1 MMVSLQ
7 EHQAE
12 PMAQRNGN
20 RLVGQA
26 IRPMEDPRFI
36 SGQGEYL
43 EDLRIPEMVDVALVR
58 SIEPHARITSI
69 DASAA
74 LAMPGVIA
82 VITGDDLKDIGSV
95 PVGGNLKIP
104 AHPPLARD
112 IVRFV
117 GDPIAAVVADSR
129 YRAQDAADAVVVTY
143 ESLPSVSEARQA
155 LAEDAPLVHE
165 EFGSNITLEAK
176 FEAGDVEAEFAAA
189 DHRLA
194 VHVGHGRVAAMPME
208 TRGGIG
214 AYDAESD
221 QYTLWLSTQSA
232 WLERTDA
239 AQALGV
245 PEENIRVI
253 TPDVGGAFGGKMTL
267 YRETVLLLALARI
280 VGRPVRYLAT
290 RSEDLLSSMHGREAY
305 TDGEVAFDDDGRVRA
320 LRLRTVA
327 NFGAYLMKYSGG
339 PPMRM
344 LYFPTGAY
352 DIRHVQSEAVGVF
365 THTGPMGPYR
375 GAGRP
380 EAAYFIERVMSDVA
394 HTLNMDQAE
403 IRRRNFVPPEAFPY
417 TNAANMTYDSG
428 NYIGALE
435 RALELIDYENLTR
448 EIAERR
454 QAGEVVGIGLAS
466 CVEVSG
472 GGSES
477 GVVTLKDD
485 GQVHAITGTSP
496 HGQGLATAFAQII
509 ADELTVP
516 LEVITVT
523 HGDTS
528 VGPRGIGT
536 MGSRSLQLG
545 GSALREAAREVRDQL
560 LQAAAEM
567 LEVSTDDLVLEAG
580 RIGPA
585 GVPSRAVEIRD
596 LVKSYVESQSQDE
609 ASSTAA
615 VEGLEAT
622 VQFQADGESFPFGTT
637 IAVVAIDRDTGVPS
651 IERFVSVDDVGNVI
665 NPVLVEGQLIGG
677 AVQGIGETL
686 WEEVAFD
693 GSGQP
698 LSGTLM
704 EYAVPRAEWL
714 PHFELDRTVT
724 PSPNNLLGAKG
735 VGEAGTVHAAP
746 TIANAVMD
754 ALRPFGV
761 EPLDLPITPQKIWR
775 IIHHG
780 GAGIR

>member
-1 MMVSLQ
+1 MMLDLQ
-7 EHQAE
+7 EQQAAS
-12 PMAQRNGN
+12 MAQRPGN

-26 IRPMEDPRFI
+26 IRPLEDPRLI

-43 EDLRIPEMVDVALVR
+43 EDLRIPDMVDIALVR
-58 SIEPHARITSI
+58 SIEPHARITSL
-69 DASAA
+69 DTSAA

-82 VITGDDLKDIGSV
+82 VITGEDLKDVGSV

-104 AHPPLARD
+104 PHLPLARD

-129 YRAQDAADAVVVTY
+129 YRAQDAADAVVVSY
-143 ESLPSVSEARQA
+143 ESLPAVSEARQA
-155 LAEDAPLVHE
+155 LAEDAPLVYP
-165 EFGSNITLEAK
+165 EFGSNVTLEAK
-176 FEAGDVEAEFAAA
+176 HEAGDVEAEFAAA
-189 DHRLA
+189 AHRLA

-208 TRGGIG
+208 PRGGIG
-214 AYDAESD
+214 VYDAESD
-221 QYTLWLSTQSA
+221 QYTLWLSTQAA

-245 PEENIRVI
+245 PEESIRVI

-280 VGRPVRYLAT
+280 IGRPVRYIVT

-305 TDGEVAFDDDGRVRA
+305 TDGEVAFDADGRMRA

-352 DIRHVQSEAVGVF
+352 DIGHVQSKVLGVF
-365 THTGPMGPYR
+365 TNTGPMGPYR

-394 HTLNMDQAE
+394 HALSLDQAE

-417 TNAANMTYDSG
+417 TNAGNIRYDSG
-428 NYIGALE
+428 NYAGALE
-435 RALELIDYENLTR
+435 RALELIDYEHLTQ
-448 EIAERR
+448 EIAARR
-454 QAGEVVGIGLAS
+454 VAGEVVGIGLAS

-477 GVVTLKDD
+477 GVVTLQED
-485 GQVHAITGTSP
+485 GQVHTITGASP

-528 VGPRGIGT
+528 AGPRGSGT

-545 GSALREAAREVRDQL
+545 GSALRQAAREVREQL
-560 LQAAAEM
+560 LQAAAETF
-567 LEVSTDDLVLEAG
+567 EVSTDDLVLEDG

-585 GVPSRAVEIRD
+585 GVPSRAVSIQE
-596 LVKSYVESQSQDE
+596 LVKAYVESKSYDE

-615 VEGLEAT
+615 VKGLEST

-637 IAVVAIDRDTGVPS
+637 IAVVAIDRDTGVPT
-651 IERFVSVDDVGNVI
+651 IERFLSVDDVGNVV

-677 AVQGIGETL
+677 VVQGIGETL

-693 GSGQP
+693 AAGQP

-714 PHFELDRTVT
+714 PSFELDRTVT
-724 PSPNNLLGAKG
+724 PSPNNPLGVKG

-746 TIANAVMD
+746 AVANAVMD

-761 EPLDLPITPQKIWR
+761 EPLDLPITSEKIWR

>member
-7 EHQAE
+7 EQQAE

-155 LAEDAPLVHE
+155 LAEDSPLVHE

-352 DIRHVQSEAVGVF
+352 DIRHVHSEAVGVF

-394 HTLNMDQAE
+394 HALGMDQAE

-516 LEVITVT
+516 LEAITVT

-567 LEVSTDDLVLEAG
+567 LEVSTDDLVLESG

>member
-1 MMVSLQ
+1 
-7 EHQAE
+7 
-12 PMAQRNGN
+12 
-20 RLVGQA
+20 
-26 IRPMEDPRFI
+26 
-36 SGQGEYL
+36 
-43 EDLRIPEMVDVALVR
+43 
-58 SIEPHARITSI
+58 
-69 DASAA
+69 
-74 LAMPGVIA
+74 
-82 VITGDDLKDIGSV
+82 
-95 PVGGNLKIP
+95 LKIP
-104 AHPPLARD
+104 SHPPLARD

-214 AYDAESD
+214 GYDAESD

-267 YRETVLLLALARI
+267 YRETILLLALARI

-305 TDGEVAFDDDGRVRA
+305 TDGEVAFDGDGRVRA

-352 DIRHVQSEAVGVF
+352 DIRHVHSEAVGVF

-394 HTLNMDQAE
+394 HALGMDQAE

-448 EIAERR
+448 EITERR

-509 ADELTVP
+509 ADELTVS

-677 AVQGIGETL
+677 AVQGIGEAL

>member
-7 EHQAE
+7 EQQAE

-129 YRAQDAADAVVVTY
+129 YSAQDAADAVVVTY

-155 LAEDAPLVHE
+155 LAEDSPLVHE

-245 PEENIRVI
+245 PEESIRVI

-352 DIRHVQSEAVGVF
+352 DIRHVHSEAVGVF

-394 HTLNMDQAE
+394 HALGMDQAE

-516 LEVITVT
+516 LEAITVT

-567 LEVSTDDLVLEAG
+567 LEVSIDDLVLESG

>member
-1 MMVSLQ
+1 
-7 EHQAE
+7 
-12 PMAQRNGN
+12 
-20 RLVGQA
+20 
-26 IRPMEDPRFI
+26 
-36 SGQGEYL
+36 
-43 EDLRIPEMVDVALVR
+43 
-58 SIEPHARITSI
+58 
-69 DASAA
+69 
-74 LAMPGVIA
+74 
-82 VITGDDLKDIGSV
+82 
-95 PVGGNLKIP
+95 
-104 AHPPLARD
+104 
-112 IVRFV
+112 
-117 GDPIAAVVADSR
+117 
-129 YRAQDAADAVVVTY
+129 
-143 ESLPSVSEARQA
+143 
-155 LAEDAPLVHE
+155 
-165 EFGSNITLEAK
+165 
-176 FEAGDVEAEFAAA
+176 
-189 DHRLA
+189 
-194 VHVGHGRVAAMPME
+194 
-208 TRGGIG
+208 
-214 AYDAESD
+214 
-221 QYTLWLSTQSA
+221 
-232 WLERTDA
+232 
-239 AQALGV
+239 
-245 PEENIRVI
+245 
-253 TPDVGGAFGGKMTL
+253 MTL
-267 YRETVLLLALARI
+267 YRETILLLALARI

-352 DIRHVQSEAVGVF
+352 DIRHVHSEAVGVF

-394 HTLNMDQAE
+394 HALGMDQAE

-754 ALRPFGV
+754 ALRPFEV

>member
-7 EHQAE
+7 EQQAE

-155 LAEDAPLVHE
+155 LAEDSPLVHE

-267 YRETVLLLALARI
+267 YRETILLLALARI

-352 DIRHVQSEAVGVF
+352 DIRHVHSEAVGVF

-394 HTLNMDQAE
+394 HALGMDQAE

-516 LEVITVT
+516 LEAITVT

-567 LEVSTDDLVLEAG
+567 LEVSTDDLVLESG

>member
-1 MMVSLQ
+1 MVSLQ
-7 EHQAE
+7 EQQAG
-12 PMAQRNGN
+12 PMARRNGN

-26 IRPMEDPRFI
+26 IRPLEDPRLI

-43 EDLRIPEMVDVALVR
+43 EDLRIPDMVDVALVR

-95 PVGGNLKIP
+95 PVGGNVKVP

-143 ESLPSVSEARQA
+143 ENLPAVSEARQA
-155 LAEDAPLVHE
+155 LGDDAPLVHE
-165 EFGSNITLEAK
+165 EFGSNITLEANH
-176 FEAGDVEAEFAAA
+176 EAGDVEAEFAAA

-194 VHVGHGRVAAMPME
+194 VHVGHGRVAALPME

-214 AYDAESD
+214 TYDAQTD
-221 QYTLWLSTQSA
+221 QYTLWLSTQAA

-245 PEENIRVI
+245 PEEHIRVI

-305 TDGEVAFDDDGRVRA
+305 TDGEVAFDDDGRIRA

-327 NFGAYLMKYSGG
+327 NFGAYLMKYTYG

-352 DIRHVQSEAVGVF
+352 DIRHVQAESLGVF

-394 HTLNMDQAE
+394 HALGMDQAE

-417 TNAANMTYDSG
+417 TNAGNITYDSG
-428 NYIGALE
+428 NYAGALE
-435 RALELIDYENLTR
+435 RALALIDYENLTR

-477 GVVTLKDD
+477 GVVTLKED
-485 GQVHAITGTSP
+485 GQVHAITGASP

-516 LEVITVT
+516 LEAITVT

-560 LQAAAEM
+560 VQAAAEM
-567 LEVSTDDLVLEAG
+567 LEVSTDDLVLEDG

-596 LVKSYVESQSQDE
+596 LVKSYVESQSHDE

-637 IAVVAIDRDTGVPS
+637 IAVVAIDRDTGVPT

>member
-1 MMVSLQ
+1 
-7 EHQAE
+7 
-12 PMAQRNGN
+12 
-20 RLVGQA
+20 
-26 IRPMEDPRFI
+26 
-36 SGQGEYL
+36 
-43 EDLRIPEMVDVALVR
+43 
-58 SIEPHARITSI
+58 
-69 DASAA
+69 
-74 LAMPGVIA
+74 
-82 VITGDDLKDIGSV
+82 
-95 PVGGNLKIP
+95 
-104 AHPPLARD
+104 
-112 IVRFV
+112 
-117 GDPIAAVVADSR
+117 
-129 YRAQDAADAVVVTY
+129 
-143 ESLPSVSEARQA
+143 
-155 LAEDAPLVHE
+155 
-165 EFGSNITLEAK
+165 
-176 FEAGDVEAEFAAA
+176 
-189 DHRLA
+189 
-194 VHVGHGRVAAMPME
+194 
-208 TRGGIG
+208 
-214 AYDAESD
+214 
-221 QYTLWLSTQSA
+221 
-232 WLERTDA
+232 
-239 AQALGV
+239 
-245 PEENIRVI
+245 
-253 TPDVGGAFGGKMTL
+253 
-267 YRETVLLLALARI
+267 
-280 VGRPVRYLAT
+280 
-290 RSEDLLSSMHGREAY
+290 
-305 TDGEVAFDDDGRVRA
+305 
-320 LRLRTVA
+320 
-327 NFGAYLMKYSGG
+327 
-339 PPMRM
+339 MRM

-365 THTGPMGPYR
+365 THTGTMGPYR

-448 EIAERR
+448 EITERR

>member
-7 EHQAE
+7 EQQAE

-155 LAEDAPLVHE
+155 LAEDSPLVHE

-267 YRETVLLLALARI
+267 YRETILLLALARI

-352 DIRHVQSEAVGVF
+352 DIRHVHSEAVGVF

-394 HTLNMDQAE
+394 HALGMDQAE

-509 ADELTVP
+509 ADELTVH
-516 LEVITVT
+516 LEAITVT

-567 LEVSTDDLVLEAG
+567 LEVSIDDLVLESG

>member
-1 MMVSLQ
+1 MVSLQ
-7 EHQAE
+7 EQQAE

-155 LAEDAPLVHE
+155 LAEDSPLVHE

-267 YRETVLLLALARI
+267 YRETILLLALARI

-352 DIRHVQSEAVGVF
+352 DIRHVHSEAVGVF

-394 HTLNMDQAE
+394 HALGMDQAE

-516 LEVITVT
+516 LEAITVT

-567 LEVSTDDLVLEAG
+567 LEVSIDDLVLESG

>member
-1 MMVSLQ
+1 MMASLQ
-7 EHQAE
+7 EKQAA
-12 PMAQRNGN
+12 PIARRNGT

-26 IRPMEDPRFI
+26 MRPLEDPRLI
-36 SGQGEYL
+36 SGHGEYL
-43 EDLRIPEMVDVALVR
+43 EDLRVPDMVDVALVR
-58 SIEPHARITSI
+58 SIEPHARIASI
-69 DASAA
+69 ETSAA

-82 VITGDDLKDIGSV
+82 IITGDDLKDVGSV
-95 PVGGNLKIP
+95 PVGGNVKVP

-112 IVRFV
+112 TVRFV
-117 GDPIAAVVADSR
+117 GDPVVAVVAESR

-143 ESLPSVSEARQA
+143 ESRPAVSEARQA
-155 LAEDAPLVHE
+155 MADGAPLVHE
-165 EFGSNITLEAK
+165 EFGSNITLEARY
-176 FEAGDVEAEFAAA
+176 EAGDVEAEFAAA
-189 DHRLA
+189 EHRLA
-194 VHVGHGRVAAMPME
+194 VHVGHGRVAALPME
-208 TRGGIG
+208 PRGGIG
-214 AYDAESD
+214 TYDEQTD
-221 QYTLWLSTQSA
+221 QYTLWLSTQAA
-232 WLERTDA
+232 WLERADA

-280 VGRPVRYLAT
+280 IGRPVRYIVT
-290 RSEDLLSSMHGREAY
+290 RSEDLLSSMHGREAC
-305 TDGEVAFDDDGRVRA
+305 TDGEVAFDADGRIRA

-327 NFGAYLMKYSGG
+327 NFGAYLMKYTYG

-352 DIRHVQSEAVGVF
+352 DIHHVQAESLGVF

-394 HTLNMDQAE
+394 HALAMDQAE

-417 TNAANMTYDSG
+417 TNAGNITYDSG
-428 NYIGALE
+428 NYAGALE
-435 RALELIDYENLTR
+435 RALELVDYENLTQ
-448 EIAERR
+448 EIAARR

-477 GVVTLKDD
+477 GVVTLKED

-516 LEVITVT
+516 IEAITVA
-523 HGDTS
+523 HGDTG
-528 VGPRGIGT
+528 VGPRGVGT

-545 GSALREAAREVRDQL
+545 GSALRQAAREVREQL

-567 LEVSTDDLVLEAG
+567 LEVSTDDLVLEDG

-585 GVPSRAVEIRD
+585 GVPSRVVSIQE
-596 LVKSYVESQSQDE
+596 LVKSYVASQAFDE

-615 VEGLEAT
+615 VEGLEST
-622 VQFQADGESFPFGTT
+622 VQFQADGESFPFGPP
-637 IAVVAIDRDTGVPS
+637 IVVVAIDRDPGVPVV
-651 IERFVSVDDVGNVI
+651 ERVV
-665 NPVLVEGQLIGG
+665 
-677 AVQGIGETL
+677 
-686 WEEVAFD
+686 
-693 GSGQP
+693 
-698 LSGTLM
+698 
-704 EYAVPRAEWL
+704 
-714 PHFELDRTVT
+714 
-724 PSPNNLLGAKG
+724 
-735 VGEAGTVHAAP
+735 
-746 TIANAVMD
+746 
-754 ALRPFGV
+754 
-761 EPLDLPITPQKIWR
+761 
-775 IIHHG
+775 
-780 GAGIR
+780 

>member
-1 MMVSLQ
+1 MVGLS
-7 EHQAE
+7 EQAAA
-12 PMAQRNGN
+12 PVGRGPGAA
-20 RLVGQA
+20 LVGQA
-26 IRPMEDPRFI
+26 IRPLEDPRLI

-43 EDLRIPEMVDVALVR
+43 EDLLIPDMVDVALVR
-58 SIEPHARITSI
+58 SIEPHARITSL
-69 DASAA
+69 DTSAA
-74 LAMPGVIA
+74 RAMPGVIA
-82 VITGDDLKDIGSV
+82 VVTGDDLRDVGSV

-104 AHPPLARD
+104 AHPPLARGF
-112 IVRFV
+112 VRFV
-117 GDPIAAVVADSR
+117 GDPIAAVVAESR
-129 YRAQDAADAVVVTY
+129 YRAQDAADAVVVEY
-143 ESLPSVSEARQA
+143 ESLPAVSAARQA
-155 LAEDAPLVHE
+155 LTEGAPLVHE
-165 EFGSNITLEAK
+165 EFGTNITLEAK
-176 FEAGDVEAEFAAA
+176 HEAGDVAAEFAAA
-189 DHRLA
+189 AHRLA

-208 TRGGIG
+208 PRGGI
-214 AYDAESD
+214 ADYDAESD

-280 VGRPVRYLAT
+280 VGHPVRYLVT
-290 RSEDLLSSMHGREAY
+290 RSEDFLSSMHGREAA
-305 TDGEVAFDDDGRVRA
+305 TDGEVAFDADGRIRA
-320 LRLRTVA
+320 LRLCTVA

-344 LYFPTGAY
+344 LTFPTGAY

-394 HTLNMDQAE
+394 HALGMDQAE
-403 IRRRNFVPPEAFPY
+403 IRRRNFIPPEAFPY
-417 TNAANMTYDSG
+417 QNAGNITYDSG
-428 NYIGALE
+428 NYAAALE
-435 RALELIDYENLTR
+435 RALELVDYEQLTR
-448 EIAERR
+448 AIGARR
-454 QAGEVVGIGLAS
+454 EAGEVVGIGIAS

-472 GGSES
+472 GGGES
-477 GVVTLKDD
+477 GVVTLKED
-485 GQVHAITGTSP
+485 GQVHAVTGASP

-516 LEVITVT
+516 LEAITVT

-545 GSALREAAREVRDQL
+545 GSALRQAAREVREQL

-567 LEVSTDDLVLEAG
+567 FEVAADDLVLEDG

-585 GVPSRAVEIRD
+585 GVPSRAVSIQE
-596 LVKSYVESQSQDE
+596 LVTAYVASKAQDE
-609 ASSTAA
+609 ASPAA
-615 VEGLEAT
+615 AIEGLEAT

-637 IAVVAIDRDTGVPS
+637 IVVVAIDRDTGVPTV
-651 IERFVSVDDVGNVI
+651 ERFVSVDDVGNVV
-665 NPVLVEGQLIGG
+665 NPVLVEAQLVGG
-677 AVQGIGETL
+677 ATQGIGETL

-693 GSGQP
+693 EAGQP
-698 LSGTLM
+698 LTSTLM
-704 EYAVPRAEWL
+704 EYAVPRAAWL
-714 PHFELDRTVT
+714 PHFELERTVT
-724 PSPNNLLGAKG
+724 PSPNNPLGAKG

-746 TIANAVMD
+746 AVANAVMD

-761 EPLDLPITPQKIWR
+761 EPLDLPITPEKIWR

-780 GAGIR
+780 GTGIR

>member
-7 EHQAE
+7 EQQTE
-12 PMAQRNGN
+12 PVAQRNGN

-43 EDLRIPEMVDVALVR
+43 EDLRLPEMVDVALVR

-104 AHPPLARD
+104 SHPPLARD

-143 ESLPSVSEARQA
+143 ESLPAVSDARQA

-165 EFGSNITLEAK
+165 EFDNNITLEAK
-176 FEAGDVEAEFAAA
+176 FEAGDADAEFAAA

-448 EIAERR
+448 ETAERR

-516 LEVITVT
+516 LEAITVT